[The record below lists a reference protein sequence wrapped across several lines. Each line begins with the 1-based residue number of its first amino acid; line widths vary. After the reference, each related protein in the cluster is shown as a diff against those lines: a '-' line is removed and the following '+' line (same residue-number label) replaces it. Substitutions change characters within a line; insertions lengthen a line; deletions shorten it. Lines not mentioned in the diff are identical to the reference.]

1 MKADKSVVNSI
12 NKRNILE
19 IVRNT
24 AQISRVELAQQTN
37 LSLPTVMKLVDEFI
51 AKDLIL
57 DAGSGVS
64 TGGKPPKLLKFNYR
78 SHYIIGVDINS
89 SRIDVVLMDM
99 AANVICDQIRDV
111 GKNYSAKQVIQ
122 YVIVLIESLLQSS
135 GISGEMILGI
145 GIGIEGMVDTH
156 KGAVRQMPAFGWKD
170 INVTTPIWERFGLP
184 VVVDNDTRAMAMGE
198 KLVGIA
204 CGIENFICV
213 NVSYNVDAALV
224 LNGNLFYGTGFSAGE
239 AGHMTVEKNGALC
252 ECGRR
257 GCLNTVATPRAI
269 EREARAAAA
278 GLKGG
283 QVTQILDMVYGHLDW
298 INLYT
303 LIDATENG
311 DQLGVSIMKRAADY
325 IGMAIMNMVCM
336 FNPQMVIVEGKIMRN
351 SQVFMQE
358 LRDKL
363 EKEKRFL
370 PNSAFTLELASL
382 GKHLCAIGAA
392 SFILNGFI
400 ESGGDAW

>member
-1 MKADKSVVNSI
+1 MKADKSVVNTI
-12 NKRNILE
+12 NKRNILD

-24 AQISRVELAQQTN
+24 TQISRVELAQQTN

-57 DAGSGVS
+57 DAGNGVS
-64 TGGKPPKLLKFNYR
+64 TGGKPPKLLQFNYQA
-78 SHYIIGVDINS
+78 HYIIGVDINNS
-89 SRIDVVLMDM
+89 SIDVVLMDM

-111 GKNYSAKQVIQ
+111 GEKYSARYVIQ
-122 YVIVLIESLLQSS
+122 HVITLIETVFQLS
-135 GISGEMILGI
+135 GVCKEKVLGI
-145 GIGIEGMVDTH
+145 GIGIEGMIDNHTA
-156 KGAVRQMPAFGWKD
+156 AVRQMPALGWKD
-170 INVTTPIWERFGLP
+170 INVTRPIYEHFKLP

-213 NVSYNVDAALV
+213 NVRYNVDAALV
-224 LNGNLFYGTGFSAGE
+224 LNGSLYYGTGFSAGE
-239 AGHMTVEKNGALC
+239 VGHMTVDKNGIPC
-252 ECGRR
+252 DCGRR

-278 GLKGG
+278 GLKKG

-311 DQLGVSIMKRAADY
+311 DPLGISIMRRAADY
-325 IGMAIMNMVCM
+325 VGMAIMNIVCM
-336 FNPQMVIVEGKIMRN
+336 FNPQMVIVEGKLMRN

-358 LRDKL
+358 LQDKL
-363 EKEKRFL
+363 EKEKKYL
-370 PNSAFTLELASL
+370 PNSAFALELASL

-392 SFILNGFI
+392 AFILNRFI
-400 ESGGDAW
+400 ESGGDA